1 MVVMPVSPA
10 LHQAKTGG
18 SQVQLLVNL
27 MNFKSAWA
35 TPLDPEIPRQRD
47 FQFSSSSW
55 DELVTFLDHHPGGCD
70 MHNYHHGHFILF
82 YEWGWKSFQ
91 VIDDQFHDFLLTS
104 TKFSSAF
111 HSSLYINDI
120 DFYLQCI
127 FSFFII
133 LLIIY
138 LVIQRSF
145 LYIPPPLLHSL
156 LSPTFPVTPL
166 F

>member
-82 YEWGWKSFQ
+82 YEWGWKSFL
-91 VIDDQFHDFLLTS
+91 VIDNQFHDFLLTS

-120 DFYLQCI
+120 AVYIFIFYNFAYNMFDNTKVIPISTTSPSSLS
-127 FSFFII
+127 SFPYSSCYSS
-133 LLIIY
+133 LLI
-138 LVIQRSF
+138 VK
-145 LYIPPPLLHSL
+145 
-156 LSPTFPVTPL
+156 
-166 F
+166 

>member
-27 MNFKSAWA
+27 KNSKSAWA

-47 FQFSSSSW
+47 FQFNSRPW
-55 DELVTFLDHHPGGCD
+55 DELVTLLDHHPGGCD

-120 DFYLQCI
+120 DFYLQYI

-145 LYIPPPLLHSL
+145 LYIPPPLLRSL